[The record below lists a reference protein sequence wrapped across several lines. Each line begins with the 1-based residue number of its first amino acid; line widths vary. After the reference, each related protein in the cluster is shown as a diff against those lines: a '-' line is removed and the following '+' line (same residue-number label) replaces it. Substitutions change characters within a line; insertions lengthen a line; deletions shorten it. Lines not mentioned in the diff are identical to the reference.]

1 MADTVFGLPTRVGRL
16 VLASGSPRRVELLR
30 EAGFDPVVAPQNVD
44 ETPRVSEAPVA
55 LVGRLARTKAASALE
70 GARPGDVIVAAD
82 TTVWFQG
89 VDLGKPRDAAD
100 ARRMLRM
107 LSGRTHHVSTGACIA
122 VVGDGAEGATAGE
135 ASRTTTENVTNHP
148 EGNVTVRAFVETTD
162 VTFFELSDADIE
174 AYVATGEPADKAGA
188 YGIQGLGRAFV
199 SGISGDYFNVVGLP
213 VARLLREMDGLL
225 GEDRKQS

>member
-1 MADTVFGLPTRVGRL
+1 MADTVFGLPARVSRL
-16 VLASGSPRRVELLR
+16 VLASSSPRRVELLR
-30 EAGFDPVVAPQNVD
+30 EAGFDPVVAPQDVD
-44 ETPRVSEAPVA
+44 EAPRAGEAPIA
-55 LVGRLARTKAASALE
+55 LVERLARTKATSALA
-70 GARPGDVIVAAD
+70 GARAGDVVVAAD

-89 VDLGKPRDAAD
+89 VDLGKPVDEAD

-107 LSGRTHHVSTGACIA
+107 LSGRTHHVSTGACVA
-122 VVGDGAEGATAGE
+122 VVSDGAQGATAGE
-135 ASRTTTENVTNHP
+135 ASRSETENVTNHT

-188 YGIQGLGRAFV
+188 YGIQGLGRALV

-213 VARLLREMDGLL
+213 VARLLRELDGLL
-225 GEDRKQS
+225 AGPRP